1 MLIFATSVTH
11 SVSYR
16 DGEDSN
22 VQGFMAHSVLKYS
35 LLILISVD
43 NNNFLGLWHIYWGM
57 ISCRKLHF
65 ELVTFKK
72 ILMLCHGLLSKMIT
86 FLECLESVGYAPD
99 CKHSAKSYNTQWNQW
114 ICGLFFHQAISQTAG
129 SWARYVKSY

>member
-43 NNNFLGLWHIYWGM
+43 NNNFLGLWHIY
-57 ISCRKLHF
+57 
-65 ELVTFKK
+65 
-72 ILMLCHGLLSKMIT
+72 
-86 FLECLESVGYAPD
+86 
-99 CKHSAKSYNTQWNQW
+99 
-114 ICGLFFHQAISQTAG
+114 
-129 SWARYVKSY
+129 